1 MIWLAVL
8 FFIAAAFQAWTVIA
22 LTAIN
27 PTGKTVGSFVPAG
40 ICLAVS
46 LLLFSVWL
54 AGVA

>member
-1 MIWLAVL
+1 MSWLAVL

-40 ICLAVS
+40 FFLAGA
-46 LLLFSVWL
+46 LLLFGIWL
-54 AGVA
+54 AG